1 MPGLQG
7 EKAGTPPTALDRITA
22 LGGVAVLL
30 LVIATVAFASHNRGL
45 QDTVSAGQATL
56 AKAQTAANLDNT
68 LIRML
73 TSAAVERDD
82 ADIKALLAANGVTY
96 RQTAAATAPA
106 DTKTTEDAK

>member
-1 MPGLQG
+1 MSVH
-7 EKAGTPPTALDRITA
+7 ERERAGTSPTALDRITTV
-22 LGGVAVLL
+22 GGVAVLT

-45 QDTVSAGQATL
+45 QETVSAGQATL

-73 TSAAVERDD
+73 TSAAAEHND

-106 DTKTTEDAK
+106 DTTPTEGTK